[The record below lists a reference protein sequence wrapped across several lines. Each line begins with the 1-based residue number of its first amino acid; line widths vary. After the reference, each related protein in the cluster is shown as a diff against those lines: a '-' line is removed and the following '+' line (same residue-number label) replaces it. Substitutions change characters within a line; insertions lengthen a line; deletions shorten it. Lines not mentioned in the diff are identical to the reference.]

1 MPTEQH
7 QQQPLHLQQAAID
20 YKYKKTSFV
29 LLLLRYLNAHVYSVY
44 FYSTQVTWMLAQ
56 RQHAEARQ
64 HQERVNLHYAKIR
77 NHMQQAM

>member
-29 LLLLRYLNAHVYSVY
+29 LLLLRYLNAHVY
-44 FYSTQVTWMLAQ
+44 
-56 RQHAEARQ
+56 
-64 HQERVNLHYAKIR
+64 
-77 NHMQQAM
+77 